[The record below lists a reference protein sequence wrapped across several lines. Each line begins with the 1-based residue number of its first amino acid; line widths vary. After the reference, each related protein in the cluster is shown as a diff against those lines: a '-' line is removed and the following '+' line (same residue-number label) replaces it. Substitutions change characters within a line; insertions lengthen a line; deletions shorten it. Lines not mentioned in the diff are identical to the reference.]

1 MLRWFYNMG
10 LSKKFYSTFGV
21 IIFCSMIGIAVGQ
34 VVFTKVQIGGRYFK
48 GIELKKDAVDDIAR
62 IRMNLNLMR
71 SIYYEQ
77 LFKYDEDSSAGLKKI
92 ASSTDK
98 LFEQLKGKQTQKNG
112 NDDLY
117 CTSCHATENIAAF
130 FSEVDNARVS
140 WDAFKPLLFN
150 KLIPL
155 AAAKNLK
162 GSIEIIEGDFSN
174 LYDDIMEKTKNP
186 VDTLRVVAP
195 MQVEKLK
202 KESTIIK
209 IGFLIAG
216 VFIAVFMTML
226 AYFLSSDIVEPVVS
240 VARMSTQMADGYFKS
255 ADIKTKGNDEIGQMA
270 HAFQSMCLNM
280 SGCVMKM
287 RTGIDNLQATAEKLS
302 VTSEELSN
310 VTDGQIRQAGQVVS
324 LTNET
329 SESIVNVA
337 HNAAKAADAVQ
348 ESSNLAS
355 HGKTVADSAVA
366 EINRIAGSIREAAG
380 TIEKL
385 GNSSKEIGEIVL
397 VITDIADQT
406 NLLALNAAIEAAR
419 AGELGRGFAVVA
431 DEVRKLA
438 EKTSKATSDIAGKI
452 RVIQT
457 ETQRS
462 VDMMKESTE
471 EVDRGVKLMNTVSEA
486 LDSIA
491 SASANAT
498 GMVKSIAEAS
508 EHQTTASEEI
518 KANVDDLSEGVK
530 HSNTVARHLSDISIE
545 LARSADYLKKEI
557 AWIKA
562 S

>member
-1 MLRWFYNMG
+1 MIKWFYNMG

-77 LFKYDEDSSAGLKKI
+77 LFKYDADSVAGLKKI
-92 ASSTDK
+92 ASSADN
-98 LFEQLKGKQTQKNG
+98 LFEQLKSKQTQKNG
-112 NDDLY
+112 NDKLY
-117 CTSCHATENIAAF
+117 CTSCHSGETMAAF
-130 FSEVDNARVS
+130 FTDIDNAKVS
-140 WDAFKPLLFN
+140 WDSFKALLFN
-150 KLIPL
+150 RLIPL
-155 AAAKNLK
+155 AAAGNVK
-162 GSIEIIEGDFSN
+162 GSIEIVEGDFST

-209 IGFLIAG
+209 VGFLIAG
-216 VFIAVFMTML
+216 VLIAVFLVMI
-226 AYFLSSDIVEPVVS
+226 AYFLSADIVEPVVS
-240 VARMSTQMADGYFKS
+240 VARLSGYMADGDFKKV
-255 ADIKTKGNDEIGQMA
+255 DIKTKGNDEIGQMA
-270 HAFQSMCLNM
+270 NAFQRMCSNM
-280 SGCVMKM
+280 GGCVMKM
-287 RTGIDNLQATAEKLS
+287 RSGIDSLQSTAEKLS
-302 VTSEELSN
+302 STSEELSN
-310 VTDGQIRQAGQVVS
+310 VTDGQLRQADQVVA

-337 HNAAKAADAVQ
+337 HNASKAADAVQ

-355 HGKTVADSAVA
+355 HGKTIADSAVA
-366 EINRIAGSIREAAG
+366 EINRIADSIRDAAG

-385 GNSSKEIGEIVL
+385 GESSKEIGEIVL

-438 EKTSKATSDIAGKI
+438 EKTSKATSDIAQKI
-452 RVIQT
+452 KIIQT

-491 SASANAT
+491 SASSNAT

-518 KANVDDLSEGVK
+518 KANVDDLSGGIR
-530 HSNTVARHLSDISIE
+530 HSSAVAKELSDISIE
-545 LARSADYLKKEI
+545 LARSADYLKKEME
-557 AWIKA
+557 WIKA